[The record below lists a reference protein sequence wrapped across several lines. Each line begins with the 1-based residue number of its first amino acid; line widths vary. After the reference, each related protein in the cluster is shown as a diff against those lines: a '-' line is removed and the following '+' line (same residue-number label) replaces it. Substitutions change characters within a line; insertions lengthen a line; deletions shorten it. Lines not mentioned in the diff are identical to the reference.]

1 MDNSLAAASKEY
13 QNGEIVFV
21 EYEPGNKFYLIQ
33 SGKIELLKQYGQ
45 VQKTLDVLHESEM
58 FGEMALLEDTPR
70 TATAVALGK
79 TKLLEFD
86 KNNFQSLILGNPMIA
101 VKLLKTFAKRIYDAK
116 RRFQILTLDDPEA
129 RIADVILMLDETS
142 ISDTAGNTER
152 SSVTLRTTPDN
163 MARWAGMG
171 LREATDVIFSFN
183 KKGFLEV
190 FPDKIVVKNINYY
203 SRLVNTARSKS
214 QKK

>member
-33 SGKIELLKQYGQ
+33 SGKIELLKQYGL

-142 ISDTAGNTER
+142 VSDTPSSSER
-152 SSVTLRTTPDN
+152 TVVTLRTTPDN

-171 LREATDVIFSFN
+171 LREATEVIFSFN

-203 SRLVNTARSKS
+203 SRLVNAARNKS